1 MCGSAEPMTDAA
13 FVTDP
18 LPVERSY
25 LDHNGHVNMAYHL
38 VLVDQALDLAFAAF
52 GVDGAYVEDLGLSTF
67 AGEMHVR
74 YLNEINFGDV
84 IRGRVV
90 FLEADAKRVRWSVEL
105 ARESDGAVTTTVE
118 GVTLSVSLATRRVT
132 PFPDTVQLAIAAL
145 IESHETAAA
154 KLDWLGRRVG
164 MRR

>member
-1 MCGSAEPMTDAA
+1 MTDAA
-13 FVTDP
+13 FVTGP
-18 LPVERSY
+18 LPIERSY

-52 GVDGAYVEDLGLSTF
+52 GVDETYVKDLGLSTF

-84 IRGRVV
+84 IRGRMV
-90 FLEADAKRVRWSVEL
+90 FLEADAKRVRWAVEL
-105 ARESDGAVTTTVE
+105 RREADGAVTTTVE
-118 GVTLSVSLATRRVT
+118 GVTLSVSLATRRVA
-132 PFPDTVQLAIAAL
+132 PFPDAVLLAIDAM
-145 IESHETAAA
+145 IESHKSEAA
-154 KLDWLGRRVG
+154 KLEWLGRRVG

>member
-1 MCGSAEPMTDAA
+1 MTDAA
-13 FVTDP
+13 FITDP
-18 LPVERSY
+18 LPIERSY

-52 GVDGAYVEDLGLSTF
+52 GVDAAYVQDLGLSTF

-84 IRGRVV
+84 MRGRVV
-90 FLEADAKRVRWSVEL
+90 FIEADAKRVRWAVEL
-105 ARESDGAVTTTVE
+105 RRESDEAVTTTVE
-118 GVTLSVSLATRRVT
+118 GVTLSVSLATRRVA
-132 PFPDTVQLAIAAL
+132 PFAHAVRPAIAAM
-145 IESHETAAA
+145 IESHRSEAA

-164 MRR
+164 MQR